1 MSNRV
6 NKIKENVKANENLK
20 LYTLYGTL
28 VGSVIVTIGKLVN
41 KTEEEMVSDFARFS
55 KDDELAKCKNIKE
68 VCDYIIKD
76 YGMADCFKK
85 NLVLIYDKDNKYTPI
100 VTLVDEE
107 DNVLPL
113 DRNGAYVGVLSK
125 LGDDNVVI
133 EDIYDEEEN

>member
-28 VGSVIVTIGKLVN
+28 VGSIIVTIGKLVN

-100 VTLVDEE
+100 VTLADEE

-113 DRNGAYVGVLSK
+113 DRNGTYVGVLSK
-125 LGDDNVVI
+125 LGNDNVVI

>member
-133 EDIYDEEEN
+133 EDIYDEE